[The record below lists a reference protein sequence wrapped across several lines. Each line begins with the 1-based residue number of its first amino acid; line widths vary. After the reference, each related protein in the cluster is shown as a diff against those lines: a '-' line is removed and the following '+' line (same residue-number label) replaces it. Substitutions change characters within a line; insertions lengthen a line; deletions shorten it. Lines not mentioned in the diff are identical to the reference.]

1 MKFQMDYF
9 ISNQLSLRLNN
20 GIGLMIGIDI
30 VLDEEGN
37 IKLENLYKELI
48 LAYAESSTNFKVIP
62 FSKLDD
68 SKLNNY
74 KSIEQQYMN
83 IVNGG

>member
-1 MKFQMDYF
+1 MVGVDIIVDENGEVKF
-9 ISNQLSLRLNN
+9 
-20 GIGLMIGIDI
+20 
-30 VLDEEGN
+30 
-37 IKLENLYKELI
+37 ENLYKELI

-68 SKLNNY
+68 NKLANY
-74 KSIEQQYMN
+74 KSIEEQYMQ